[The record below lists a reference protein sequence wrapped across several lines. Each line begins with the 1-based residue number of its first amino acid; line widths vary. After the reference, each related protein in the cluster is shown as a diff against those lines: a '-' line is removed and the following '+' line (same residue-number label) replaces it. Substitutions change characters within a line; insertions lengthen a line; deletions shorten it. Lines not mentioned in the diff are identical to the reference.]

1 VMETIRVCVAGATGK
16 LGSMVCSLVQA
27 RSDMRLVGAIV
38 SSSGGH
44 IGKEIAPGVLATGPD
59 GLAAAL
65 RETDVFVDVTNPAV
79 APDNLAIASAMGVN
93 CVVGTTGIGA
103 QALSDFSE
111 RVSEHHTS
119 AVVSPN
125 FSVGVN
131 VFWKA
136 CEVLARSL
144 DGYEVEIIEMHHDK
158 KKDAPSGTAMK
169 AADIISKATD
179 VDKFVYGRQG
189 VVGARGKEIGIH
201 AVRAGDVVGEH
212 TVIFAGNR
220 ERIELTHRAHSR
232 EAFAEGCITAISW
245 VRSKN
250 DGKVHTMAEVLGI

>member
-1 VMETIRVCVAGATGK
+1 MDTIRVCVAGATGK

-38 SSSGGH
+38 SASGGH
-44 IGKEIAPGVLATGPD
+44 VGKEIAPGVKAVGPE
-59 GLAAAL
+59 GLEAAL

-79 APDNLAIASAMGVN
+79 APGNLAIASAMGVN
-93 CVVGTTGIGA
+93 CVVGTTGIGEGT
-103 QALSDFSE
+103 LNDLSE
-111 RVSEHHTS
+111 RVSRSGTS

-136 CEVLARSL
+136 CDVLARSL
-144 DGYEVEIIEMHHDK
+144 EGYEVEIIEVHHDK

-169 AADIISKATD
+169 AAEIISKATD

-189 VVGARGKEIGIH
+189 VVGARGREIGIH

-232 EAFAEGCITAISW
+232 EAFAEGCITAIGW
-245 VRSKN
+245 VVSKK
-250 DGKVHTMAEVLGI
+250 DGRIHTMAEVLGL

>member
-1 VMETIRVCVAGATGK
+1 MNMIRVAVAGATGK
-16 LGSMVCSLVQA
+16 LGSMVCSLVQ
-27 RSDMRLVGAIV
+27 SQEGMRLVGAIV

-44 IGKEIAPGVLATGPD
+44 VGKEIAPGIVAVGPE
-59 GLAAAL
+59 GLEAVL
-65 RETDVFVDVTNPAV
+65 RETDVLVDVTNAAV
-79 APDNLAIASAMGVN
+79 APGNLAMAAAVGVN
-93 CVVGTTGIGA
+93 CVIGTTGIGA
-103 QALSDFSE
+103 EVMNDFSE
-111 RVSEHHTS
+111 MVGRRNIS
-119 AVVSPN
+119 AVASPN

-144 DGYEVEIIEMHHDK
+144 DGYEVEIIEVHHDK

-169 AADIISKATD
+169 AADIISKATN
-179 VDKFVYGRQG
+179 VDKYVYGRQG
-189 VVGARGKEIGIH
+189 AVGARGREIGIH

-232 EAFAEGCITAISW
+232 EAFAEGCITAIRW
-245 VRSKN
+245 VHGRK

>member
-1 VMETIRVCVAGATGK
+1 METIRVCVAGATGK

-27 RSDMRLVGAIV
+27 HGDMRLVGAIV

-44 IGKEIAPGVLATGPD
+44 VGKEIAPGVVAVGPE
-59 GLAAAL
+59 GLAASL

-79 APDNLAIASAMGVN
+79 APGNLAIASAMGVN
-93 CVVGTTGIGA
+93 CVVGTTGITPE
-103 QALSDFSE
+103 SMNDFSDKV
-111 RVSEHHTS
+111 RAHGIS
-119 AVVSPN
+119 AVASPN

-136 CEVLARSL
+136 CEVLAMAL
-144 DGYEVEIIEMHHDK
+144 DGYEVEIIETHHDK

-169 AADIISKATD
+169 AADIISKATN

-189 VVGARGKEIGIH
+189 VVGARGREIGIH

-232 EAFAEGCITAISW
+232 EAFAEGCITAIGW
-245 VRSKN
+245 VNARK

>member
-1 VMETIRVCVAGATGK
+1 MIRVTVAGATGR

-27 RSDMRLVGAIV
+27 HEDMRLVGAIV

-44 IGKEIAPGVLATGPD
+44 VGKEVAPGVIAVGPE
-59 GLAAAL
+59 GLEAVL
-65 RETDVFVDVTNPAV
+65 RETDVFVDLTNPEAAPGNLAV
-79 APDNLAIASAMGVN
+79 AAASGVN
-93 CVVGTTGIGA
+93 CVVGTTGIGPE
-103 QALSDFSE
+103 ALKDFSE
-111 RVSEHHTS
+111 KVHQGNLS

-136 CEVLARSL
+136 CEVLARAL
-144 DGYEVEIIEMHHDK
+144 DGYEVEIIEVHHDK

-179 VDKFVYGRQG
+179 VDKYVHGRQG
-189 VVGARGKEIGIH
+189 MVGARGREIGIH

-220 ERIELTHRAHSR
+220 ERIELTHRAHTR
-232 EAFAEGCITAISW
+232 EAFMEGCITAIRW
-245 VRSKN
+245 VCERK

>member
-1 VMETIRVCVAGATGK
+1 
-16 LGSMVCSLVQA
+16 MVCSLVRG
-27 RSDMRLVGAIV
+27 RSDMTLVGAIV
-38 SSSGGH
+38 SANGGH
-44 IGKEIAPGVLATGPD
+44 IGQEVAPGVRAVGPE
-59 GLAAAL
+59 GLRAAL
-65 RETDVFVDVTNPAV
+65 EGTDVFVDVTNPTV
-79 APDNLAIASAMGVN
+79 APGNLAIASAMGVN
-93 CVVGTTGIGA
+93 CVVGTTGIAPEG
-103 QALSDFSE
+103 LEGFTDLV
-111 RVSEHHTS
+111 RRHNTS

-144 DGYEVEIIEMHHDK
+144 DGYEVEIIEVHHDK
-158 KKDAPSGTAMK
+158 KKDAPSGTAMR

-179 VDKFVYGRQG
+179 VDKYVYGRQG
-189 VVGARGKEIGIH
+189 VVGARGREIGIH

-232 EAFAEGCITAISW
+232 EAFAEGCITAINW
-245 VRSKN
+245 IDARK

>member
-1 VMETIRVCVAGATGK
+1 MIRVCVAGATGK

-27 RSDMRLVGAIV
+27 HTEMCLVGAIV

-44 IGKEIAPGVLATGPD
+44 VGKEIGPGVIAVGPE
-59 GLAAAL
+59 GLEAAL
-65 RETDVFVDVTNPAV
+65 RKTDVFVDVTNPTV
-79 APDNLAIASAMGVN
+79 APGNLAIAAAMGVN

-103 QALSDFSE
+103 EALNEFSE
-111 RVSEHHTS
+111 MIQRQNMS
-119 AVVSPN
+119 VVISPN
-125 FSVGVN
+125 FSIGVN

-144 DGYEVEIIEMHHDK
+144 DGYEVEIIEMHHDR
-158 KKDAPSGTAMK
+158 KKDAPSGTAMR
-169 AADIISKATD
+169 AADIISKATN
-179 VDKFVYGRQG
+179 VDKYVYGRQG

-232 EAFAEGCITAISW
+232 EAFAEGCITAIHW
-245 VRSKN
+245 VNTRK

>member
-1 VMETIRVCVAGATGK
+1 MQTISVSVAGATGK

-27 RSDMRLVGAIV
+27 HEGMELVGAVV

-44 IGKEIAPGVLATGPD
+44 VGKEIAPGVIAVGPE
-59 GLAAAL
+59 GLEDVL
-65 RETDVFVDVTNPAV
+65 GRTDVFVDVTNAAV
-79 APDNLAIASAMGVN
+79 APGNLTLAADMGVN

-103 QALSDFSE
+103 EALREFSE
-111 RVSEHHTS
+111 KARQRGIS
-119 AVVSPN
+119 VVMSPN

-136 CEVLARSL
+136 CNVLARSL
-144 DGYEVEIIEMHHDK
+144 DGYEVEIIEVHHDK

-169 AADIISKATD
+169 AAEIISQATR
-179 VDKFVYGRQG
+179 VDKYVYGRQG
-189 VVGARGKEIGIH
+189 AVGARGREIGIH

-232 EAFAEGCITAISW
+232 EAFAEGCITAIRW
-245 VRSKN
+245 VNGRK

>member
-1 VMETIRVCVAGATGK
+1 VMETIRVSVAGATGK

-27 RSDMRLVGAIV
+27 SKEMRLVGAIV

-44 IGKEIAPGVLATGPD
+44 VGKEIAPGVFAVGPE
-59 GLAAAL
+59 GLRSVL
-65 RETDVFVDVTNPAV
+65 QGTDVFVDVTNPTV
-79 APDNLAIASAMGVN
+79 APGNLAIATSMGVN
-93 CVVGTTGIGA
+93 CVVGTTGIEVAVLNG
-103 QALSDFSE
+103 FSE
-111 RVSEHHTS
+111 SVQREHTS
-119 AVVSPN
+119 VVVSPN
-125 FSVGVN
+125 FSIGVN

-169 AADIISKATD
+169 AADIISKATN
-179 VDKFVYGRQG
+179 VNKYVYGRQG
-189 VVGARGKEIGIH
+189 VVGSRGKEIGIH

-232 EAFAEGCITAISW
+232 EAFAEGCVTAIQW
-245 VRSKN
+245 VNARK